1 MIGLYDKNIKDNLI
15 KRDGTPFYEYCG
27 LHPGESFIKELLTE
41 RGYEV
46 RILRGLSYHGKR
58 THKRDCAAF
67 SKELYISADWDS
79 SVDINILRSSF
90 LPFFSSPNPNT
101 IFLYSNDTEYWIHK
115 DELKEIHN
123 NIKKMNIDP
132 KKVIL
137 LTWGDITEIEDLVN
151 DGFDLLKDIQVVAWS
166 KFAMSIKFFYELNP
180 KLKEELFITNDNKK
194 KVFLNLCGSLRPWR
208 KEFRD
213 LLYKNGLNEHG
224 YMSAVGAPTGELKDD
239 EYSLDGY
246 KVTDGSKRIREELE
260 VYFYSGCLTLPYS
273 DLSKFYS
280 TTYFSVVFETIE
292 PPGPGPDSYQTIL
305 RGDSPNHFLMSEKIF
320 YSIANGHPF
329 MVVGYRGI
337 LRELRELGFQTFPEI
352 FDESYDEVWEKNIY
366 MEKICGEIK
375 RICDM
380 EESKRKE
387 LFNSIKEKVEYN
399 QNLLLHTDIGAEKLK
414 GKLSQFNI
422 Y

>member
-1 MIGLYDKNIKDNLI
+1 MVIQGEVNIKNIKDNLI

-46 RILRGLSYHGKR
+46 RILRGMSYHGKR
-58 THKRDCAAF
+58 ISEF
-67 SKELYISADWDS
+67 SKELYISANWDENE
-79 SVDINILRSSF
+79 DINILRSSF

-101 IFLYSNDTEYWIHK
+101 IFLYSNDAEYWIYK

-151 DGFDLLKDIQVVAWS
+151 DGFDLLKDIQVVTWS

-194 KVFLNLCGSLRPWR
+194 KVFLNLCGRLKPWR

-224 YMSAVGAPTGELKDD
+224 YMSTVGAPTGGLKDD

-246 KVTDGSKRIREELE
+246 KVTDGSRRIREELE

-280 TTYFSVVFETIE
+280 TSYFSVVFETIG
-292 PPGPGPDSYQTIL
+292 PPGSGPD
-305 RGDSPNHFLMSEKIF
+305 NHIRMSEKIF

-352 FDESYDEVWEKNIY
+352 FDESYDEVWEKDIY

-399 QNLLLHTDIGAEKLK
+399 QNLLLHTDIGAERLR
-414 GKLSQFNI
+414 GKLNQL
-422 Y
+422 

>member
-46 RILRGLSYHGKR
+46 RILRGMNLLYTLGWNNQTK
-58 THKRDCAAF
+58 F
-67 SKELYISADWDS
+67 SKELYTSADWNENE
-79 SVDINILRSSF
+79 DINILRSSF

-101 IFLYSNDTEYWIHK
+101 IFLYSNDAEYWIYK

-194 KVFLNLCGSLRPWR
+194 KVFLNLCGRLKPWR

-224 YMSAVGAPTGELKDD
+224 YMSTVGPPLGELKDD

-246 KVTDGSKRIREELE
+246 KVTDGSRRIREELE
-260 VYFYSGCLTLPYS
+260 VYFNSGCLTLPYS

-280 TTYFSVVFETIE
+280 TSYFSVVFETIG
-292 PPGPGPDSYQTIL
+292 PPGPDNQ
-305 RGDSPNHFLMSEKIF
+305 GDFDPNYFLMSEKIF

-352 FDESYDEVWEKNIY
+352 FDESYDEVWEKDIY

-399 QNLLLHTDIGAEKLK
+399 QNLLLHTDIGAERLR
-414 GKLSQFNI
+414 GKLNQL
-422 Y
+422 